1 MPKIYG
7 EESTV
12 ALAKILV
19 DSTQNKFKLNLTFK
33 TNLLNWHKMKNK
45 DS

>member
-1 MPKIYG
+1 MRKIYG

-19 DSTQNKFKLNLTFK
+19 DSAQNKFKLNLTFK
-33 TNLLNWHKMKNK
+33 THLLN
-45 DS
+45 